1 MAHREDRLDGWGGFW
16 HGSCMPKRRSA
27 KRRVAKTSK
36 PTKSSSL
43 SKSAKSVKS
52 VKSFKPSSV
61 RSSRTKARGKT
72 RASRI
77 LPSKSISQKEINR
90 RFAAQ
95 KNQSYI
101 KLILKKAEAATKAFK
116 AKASDRGKL
125 VFIGV
130 KGERDPALKGRK
142 GYLISVSKTG
152 KKLLLKQKKHGYK
165 PTRFPPEL
173 PLDKRFSK
181 QRKAFTLST
190 RRMTARGTAIV
201 RSSGKIKLKSAYEFS
216 DKTVSKIA
224 KDIRRALQ
232 QQQSQRIFV
241 IRVIALCVLPD
252 KTTRTYETQIPIQK
266 ADRIAIQL
274 AGIKNFVSQKVYA
287 FLARE
292 LSYDGFV
299 SSGSSNHIR
308 KLKGNRGK
316 KRSEWK
322 DRHGEAWRGRDD
334 EVVRIEQIEWIIE
347 QAK

>member
-1 MAHREDRLDGWGGFW
+1 M
-16 HGSCMPKRRSA
+16 
-27 KRRVAKTSK
+27 
-36 PTKSSSL
+36 PTK
-43 SKSAKSVKS
+43 A
-52 VKSFKPSSV
+52 
-61 RSSRTKARGKT
+61 
-72 RASRI
+72 
-77 LPSKSISQKEINR
+77 ISQKEINR
-90 RFAAQ
+90 RFASQ

-101 KLILKKAEAATKAFK
+101 KLVQKKAEQATKAFK
-116 AKASDRGKL
+116 VKASDKGKL

-130 KGERDPALKGRK
+130 DGARDPALKGRK

-152 KKLLLKQKKHGYK
+152 KKMLLKQKKHGYK

-201 RSSGKIKLKSAYEFS
+201 RSQGKIKPKSAYEFS

-224 KDIRRALQ
+224 KDIRKAIQ
-232 QQQSQRIFV
+232 QQQSQRVFV
-241 IRVIALCVLPD
+241 VRIIALVILPD

-266 ADRIAIQL
+266 ADRIAIAL

-299 SSGSSNHIR
+299 SSGSANHIR

-316 KRSEWK
+316 ARSTWK
-322 DRHGEAWRGRDD
+322 DKHGEAWRGRED
-334 EVVRIEQIEWIIE
+334 EIVRIEQLEWIIE